1 MAVIG
6 DWAATLPLAMRQVI
20 LREINREEASEI
32 LAAAARSCERLSGY
46 LETLI
51 GTEGA
56 RALQQRSIVLTRR
69 EHAWLAE
76 ALSPGPPSSPI
87 AAARREPEVVMRS
100 AVALLTTFVNLLVG
114 FIGERLTVQVLHQ
127 VWPEVASMLQTS
139 KESP

>member
-1 MAVIG
+1 
-6 DWAATLPLAMRQVI
+6 MRQVI
-20 LREINREEASEI
+20 LREIDREEAPEI
-32 LAAAARSCERLSGY
+32 LAAAARSCERLAAC

-51 GTEGA
+51 GTDGA
-56 RALQQRSIVLTRR
+56 RALLKRSILLTRR

-76 ALSPGPPSSPI
+76 ALSPGPSPSSPI
-87 AAARREPEVVMRS
+87 AAARREPEVVMQS

-127 VWPEVASMLQTS
+127 VWPEVASKLQTT

>member
-6 DWAATLPLAMRQVI
+6 DWAATLPLAMRQV
-20 LREINREEASEI
+20 LLSEIDREEAPEI
-32 LAAAARSCERLSGY
+32 LAAARRSSDRLATY

-51 GTEGA
+51 GTDGA
-56 RALQQRSIVLTRR
+56 RALLQRSIVLTRR
-69 EHAWLAE
+69 EHAWLAD
-76 ALSPGPPSSPI
+76 ALSPDPQSSPI
-87 AAARREPEVVMRS
+87 AAVRREPEVVMRS

-127 VWPEVASMLQTS
+127 VWPEVASMLQTT